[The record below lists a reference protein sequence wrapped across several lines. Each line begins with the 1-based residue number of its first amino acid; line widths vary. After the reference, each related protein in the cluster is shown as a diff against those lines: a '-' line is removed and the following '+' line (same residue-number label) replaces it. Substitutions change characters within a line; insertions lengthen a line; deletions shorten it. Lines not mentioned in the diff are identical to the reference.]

1 MRSGIGICSTAR
13 SRSAIAA
20 TCSIASKKPTPPSTR
35 RAGRRPAMIE
45 REEVERLLWSCEHDP
60 KAHLNMTAPALA
72 ALCRAWLALDGAP
85 EGRLDIWQNDC
96 DEQGAVE
103 IVMDADAVR

>member
-1 MRSGIGICSTAR
+1 
-13 SRSAIAA
+13 
-20 TCSIASKKPTPPSTR
+20 
-35 RAGRRPAMIE
+35 MIE

-103 IVMDADAVR
+103 IVMDADAVRHLIHRRVRIVPVDGGKAGQEVGK